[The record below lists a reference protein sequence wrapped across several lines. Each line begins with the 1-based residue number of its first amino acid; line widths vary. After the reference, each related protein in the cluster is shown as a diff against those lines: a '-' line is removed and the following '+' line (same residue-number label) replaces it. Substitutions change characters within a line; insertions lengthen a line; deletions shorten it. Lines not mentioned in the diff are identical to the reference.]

1 MTASTYAIR
10 KIRNAD
16 ARDIYALNQ
25 DFNPTYAVFDEERV
39 RQKIDIILTTTS
51 DIVLVCEY
59 EGRVVGYIHGSPYE
73 LLFAD
78 SLLNVLG
85 FVVGAEARNQG
96 IGGRLIT
103 HLEQWAERQ
112 GYAGVKLLTHPS
124 RTAAHRFYERRG
136 YVWTKD
142 QKNYIKTFANTVNRE
157 S

>member
-1 MTASTYAIR
+1 MTTYVIR
-10 KIRNAD
+10 SIRSAD

-25 DFNPTYAVFDEERV
+25 DFNATFADFDEERV
-39 RQKIDIILTTTS
+39 RQKIDIILTSTN

-59 EGRVVGYIHGSPYE
+59 NGRVVGYIHGSPYE

-103 HLEQWAERQ
+103 RLEQWAERH

-124 RTAAHRFYERRG
+124 RTAAHHFYERRG

-142 QKNYIKTFANTVNRE
+142 QKNYIKTFANSADRE